1 MNVNKIKLFRYHNTR
16 MVNYD
21 THNGFSVSSI
31 LMQSDD
37 QIESNTAPSTGKLL
51 STNNVA
57 INKTASTIKP
67 KKAGSLTPSISI
79 LSINDVSF
87 LHDGNYTCSPS
98 NSKQASITVHVLRGN

>member
-1 MNVNKIKLFRYHNTR
+1 

-31 LMQSDD
+31 LMQSDEN
-37 QIESNTAPSTGKLL
+37 IESNTAPSTSKL
-51 STNNVA
+51 STNN
-57 INKTASTIKP
+57 ITMNKTALIARS

-87 LHDGNYTCSPS
+87 LHVGNYTCSPS
-98 NSKQASITVHVLRGN
+98 NAKQASITVHVLRGK